1 MTIQRDDS
9 TKTIE
14 IPPQRVPPRPSL
26 GGMLHIEVAQYPED
40 LEAAFKLVYEHYRR
54 LGYVREHHSRLRV
67 TSWDALPGAIRLIAW
82 QRRRVTGTLGLAQ
95 DSSIGLPL
103 DEIAIESLME
113 LRCAGRSLC
122 EVSGLAMATHPYN
135 IWGVMRMFRY
145 ALKIA
150 LEHMRATDLV
160 FAVDPRDVVF
170 YEGVL
175 LCERLGPARPSSTLN
190 GQQVVPMR
198 LDLTT
203 LQDTYREQFAGKG
216 PRDLHDF
223 FFVRDQHWLNVLLRT
238 DMADLDPIRTQRT
251 VNQLLETATESAPRR
266 FFERTPTLEWD
277 PVVES
282 GECAAT
288 LSI

>member
-1 MTIQRDDS
+1 MTHPRNDA

-14 IPPQRVPPRPSL
+14 VQPKRVPPLPSL
-26 GGMLHIEVAQYPED
+26 GGLLHIEVAQYPED
-40 LEAAFKLVYEHYRR
+40 FEAGFKLVYTHYRR

-82 QRRRVTGTLGLAQ
+82 QRRKVTGTLGLAP

-103 DEIAIESLME
+103 DEIAIDALMD
-113 LRCAGRSLC
+113 LRRAGRTLC

-150 LEHMRATDLV
+150 LEHIRATDLV

-190 GQQVVPMR
+190 GQEVVPMR

-223 FFVRDQHWLNVLLRT
+223 FFVSDQHWLNVLFRT
-238 DMADLDPIRTQRT
+238 DMAELDPIRTRRIVT
-251 VNQLLETATESAPRR
+251 QLLETATESEPRR
-266 FFERTPTLEWD
+266 FFEYTPTLEWD
-277 PVVES
+277 PVVET

-288 LSI
+288 LSL